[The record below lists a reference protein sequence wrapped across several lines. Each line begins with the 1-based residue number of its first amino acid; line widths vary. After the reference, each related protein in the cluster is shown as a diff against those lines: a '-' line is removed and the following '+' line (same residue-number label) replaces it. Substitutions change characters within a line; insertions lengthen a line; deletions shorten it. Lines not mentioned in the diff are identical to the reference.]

1 MYGKKENISAMVLHN
16 LTGKLLDE
24 VQAHTD
30 AERNAAAIH
39 ETSID
44 CFSLIR

>member
-24 VQAHTD
+24 VQAHIPMQK
-30 AERNAAAIH
+30 EMQQPFMKRL
-39 ETSID
+39 SIV
-44 CFSLIR
+44 SHS